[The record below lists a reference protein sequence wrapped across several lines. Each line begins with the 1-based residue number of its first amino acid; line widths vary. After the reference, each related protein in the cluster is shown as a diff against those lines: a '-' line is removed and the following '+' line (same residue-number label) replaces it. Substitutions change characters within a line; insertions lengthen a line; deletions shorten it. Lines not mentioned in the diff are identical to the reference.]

1 MNLEER
7 VRRISEL
14 IIGKLLNVKSDE
26 NLLIIADDKSE
37 AIMVEAL
44 FKESI
49 SIGGTPVISIIPSN
63 WKSHTTLPK
72 TVQASLEYAN
82 VVIGVT
88 RGTAAPSYDPE
99 VARLLREKRIRYM
112 SMVLRSLD
120 NFINGAALADY
131 DEVYNYAK
139 KIAKA
144 MHGNRIRVKTKLGTN
159 IEADMGEARII
170 IEAGFAINPG
180 DSAAFSDGEVS
191 FTPLEG
197 TANGTVVVDGPIAYI
212 GKPSEPLKLEVK
224 NGRVSRVYGGREA
237 EQLVD
242 MMSKTQNL
250 DNFAE
255 FGIGVNR
262 YARLNGDWQEEKK
275 AYGNLHIALG
285 DNIYYGGKVKC
296 DIHMDMVI
304 YKPTVEIDGRI
315 IVDEGK
321 LILIE

>member
-1 MNLEER
+1 MSLEER
-7 VRRISEL
+7 VRRISGL
-14 IIGKLLNVKSDE
+14 IIGKLLNVKSGE

-44 FKESI
+44 FKETI
-49 SIGGTPVISIIPSN
+49 SIGGTPIISIIPSN

-72 TVQASLEYAN
+72 PVQASLEYAN
-82 VVIGVT
+82 VVIGLT

-99 VARLLREKRIRYM
+99 VTRLLREKRIRYM

-131 DEVYNYAK
+131 DEVYDYAK
-139 KIAKA
+139 KLAKA

-159 IEADMGEARII
+159 IEADMGGARII

-197 TANGTVVVDGPIAYI
+197 TANGTVFVDGPIAYI

>member
-7 VRRISEL
+7 VRKISEL
-14 IIGKLLNVKSDE
+14 IICRLLNVKSNE

-44 FKESI
+44 FKETI
-49 SIGGTPVISIIPSN
+49 NIGGTPIISIIPSN

-72 TVQASLEYAN
+72 PVQASLEYAN

-139 KIAKA
+139 KLAKA

-159 IEADMGEARII
+159 IEADMGGARII

-237 EQLVD
+237 EPLVD

-255 FGIGVNR
+255 FGMGVNR

-321 LILIE
+321 LIPIE